1 MMEDVIQFNLDE
13 KTCDIIDYDTSSTI
27 SCSIATIEWLP
38 KNQCGLYSSCPMSKF
53 NLQVIGS
60 I

>member
-1 MMEDVIQFNLDE
+1 MVTNNGGCSTDD

-38 KNQCGLYSSCPMSKF
+38 TDVWWGA
-53 NLQVIGS
+53 
-60 I
+60 